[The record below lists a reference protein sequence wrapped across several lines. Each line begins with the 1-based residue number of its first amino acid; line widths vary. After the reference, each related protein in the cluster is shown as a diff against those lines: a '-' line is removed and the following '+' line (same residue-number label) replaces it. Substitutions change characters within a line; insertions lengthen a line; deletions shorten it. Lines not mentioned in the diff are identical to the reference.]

1 MESVERPVLL
11 LVDDTPVNLLLLT
24 RMLEKDYTIN
34 AARNGQE
41 ALDSAFANPPDLI
54 LLDVMMPDMDGFEVC
69 RRLKDVPATTHIPVI
84 FITAK
89 NAVEDEE
96 RGFALGAA
104 DFIHK
109 PISPPIVAARVKT
122 HLKIKFM
129 QDYLLYENSL
139 LHKDVQR
146 QSMELEHIRD
156 FIQSLQNSHR

>member
-11 LVDDTPVNLLLLT
+11 LVDDTPINLLLLT

-34 AARNGQE
+34 SARNGQE
-41 ALDSAFANPPDLI
+41 ALDSAFTAPPDLI

-69 RRLKDVPATTHIPVI
+69 RRLKDNPSTTHIPVI

-89 NAVEDEE
+89 NAIEDEE

-129 QDYLLYENSL
+129 QDYLLYENTL
-139 LHKDVQR
+139 LHKDVKQ
-146 QSMELEHIRD
+146 QSMELEHIRE
-156 FIQSLQNSHR
+156 FIQSIQNSHR

>member
-1 MESVERPVLL
+1 MESVERPILL

-34 AARNGQE
+34 SARNGQE
-41 ALDSAFANPPDLI
+41 ALDSAFTAPPDLI

-69 RRLKDVPATTHIPVI
+69 RRLKDNPATTHIPVI

-89 NAVEDEE
+89 NEVEDEE
-96 RGFALGAA
+96 RGFSLGAA

-109 PISPPIVAARVKT
+109 PISPPIVMARVKT

-139 LHKDVQR
+139 LHKDVQQ
-146 QSMELEHIRD
+146 QSMELEHIRE
-156 FIQSLQNSHR
+156 FIQSIQNSHR